1 MAGPLIALFGTAWF
15 PYITASLVA
24 IFTISLCILGGE
36 ALDWTA
42 TTGGSIGVLCAA
54 IVLGI
59 IAGMIVR
66 RNIWLMVGLLG
77 AIAGFFSGNF
87 LFAFIAGLSSW
98 EAVWGYWLIVSVCAL
113 AGCLIACKKGVPIVM
128 ICTAFAGSY
137 LFMRS
142 WTLFFPGN
150 WPSESEIMSGASI

>member
-1 MAGPLIALFGTAWF
+1 MGLATM
-15 PYITASLVA
+15 
-24 IFTISLCILGGE
+24 GGI

-54 IVLGI
+54 IVLGV

-77 AIAGFFSGNF
+77 LIAGFFAGNF
-87 LFAFIAGLSSW
+87 LFTFITCLASW
-98 EAVWGYWLIVSVCAL
+98 EAAWGYWLIVSICAVVGL
-113 AGCLIACKKGVPIVM
+113 LVASKQGVPIVM
-128 ICTAFAGSY
+128 VSTAFAGSY

-150 WPSESEIMSGASI
+150 WPSEA